1 MTRSL
6 ILSMLRKGS
15 NGEEILQIL
24 NTLTNGLVSEA
35 DPEDFNS
42 DSVDYEVEESEV
54 EEYKPDAELVAL

>member
-24 NTLTNGLVSEA
+24 NTLTDGLASET
-35 DPEDFNS
+35 DQEDFDS
-42 DSVDYEVEESEV
+42 DSVDYEVEDSEV
-54 EEYKPDAELVAL
+54 EEYEPDAELAAL

>member
-24 NTLTNGLVSEA
+24 NTLTDGLASET
-35 DPEDFNS
+35 DQEDFDS
-42 DSVDYEVEESEV
+42 DSVDYEVEDFEV
-54 EEYKPDAELVAL
+54 EEYEPDAELVAL

>member
-24 NTLTNGLVSEA
+24 NTLTDGLASET
-35 DPEDFNS
+35 DQEDFDS
-42 DSVDYEVEESEV
+42 DSVDYEAVDSEV
-54 EEYKPDAELVAL
+54 EEYEPDAELVAL

>member
-24 NTLTNGLVSEA
+24 NTLTDGLASET
-35 DPEDFNS
+35 DQEDFDS
-42 DSVDYEVEESEV
+42 DSVDYEVEDSEV
-54 EEYKPDAELVAL
+54 EEYEPDAELVAL

>member
-24 NTLTNGLVSEA
+24 NTLTDGLVSETNQ
-35 DPEDFNS
+35 EDFDS
-42 DSVDYEVEESEV
+42 DSVDYEVEDSEV
-54 EEYKPDAELVAL
+54 EEYEPDAELAAV

>member
-24 NTLTNGLVSEA
+24 NTLTDGLASET
-35 DPEDFNS
+35 DQEDFDS
-42 DSVDYEVEESEV
+42 DSVDYEVEDSEV
-54 EEYKPDAELVAL
+54 EEYNPDAELAAV